1 MSYLEYL
8 ENLASNFDITKDSQV
23 YQKEQLFKFN
33 DRNIDKDNDKENID
47 DKNDEKN
54 EDKENDNNENK
65 DEKEKEDKNIEK
77 DKKRKIK
84 DKNKFYINFR
94 RCHVAICP
102 NGGLIAICKKQG
114 YLDLTKGSKINKNII
129 VMHQT
134 TFKNYYIPIDW
145 PYLKQYFI
153 LFDFNEKEQLYGIC
167 NDAAIYKI
175 DILTQRAIPKLTSEL
190 LKQEKI
196 NKAQFYKEG
205 FIALTEEGK
214 IYYVKEIKNVIPDL
228 VIDMRLI
235 LKFSN
240 KIEFLV
246 IPEDISQSKTIELL
260 ITNEKENGI
269 IHIEKSEDGLYYIV
283 PIDTK
288 NSKTSIVG
296 YKNISLLKK
305 DKLEP
310 YLLEDTNTNIKNK
323 NKNTK
328 KSKESQSQN
337 LHENL
342 GKILAMAIS
351 PSKKNIALYDSRGI
365 IFFFSSSFD
374 PNSER
379 NPRIKT
385 EINLSSELT
394 GNDMV
399 EQQMVVNF
407 SKEFQFLF
415 CGEDAVVLYGLRL
428 IILVNKK
435 SEVVLYKITEED
447 EEEALR
453 GKLFAKLI
461 QEIDGIRYITN
472 EGIFFIS
479 KVNKDLFSICDPFS
493 NSSSKKLLKA
503 YINYED
509 NSPSSEKTLREIN
522 NYLPKAVNSLQIAAG
537 NIFWND
543 HSEDE
548 DNYEK
553 KELQLF
559 LLKAAQFGKIYL
571 NETEFNYDK
580 FVEICKDIKCVNNLR
595 NHLKFPRLITF
606 NEYKNMESKDLIK
619 KLMRNLNFGMA
630 FEICHFLDYSD
641 KKVYQRFAISKIKKI
656 SKNINR
662 DEEEN
667 LANALIEKLKNVPN
681 LSFIKLAQKAFKYHK
696 RIIGEKFLENEK
708 SVLSKLPQYI
718 ELKDWKKVL
727 ELVENMYDWNVINTV
742 LHKIYEKEGLKNFI
756 GIVSESPNIKS
767 AVVDFLK
774 KRNPDYVEQFLIEM
788 KNEEEKFHYF
798 LEKFF
803 GLSDLKERKIY
814 LNKAKDCIKLIDS
827 SKYPNFEQKFYKN
840 YIESL
845 ENSIKFKT
853 SKENKNVILE
863 KNEDVSFD
871 ISIYD
876 TYKLIIKEIKEDK
889 NNNIEKYKDKTFNF
903 SQEGMTIMKLM
914 MLGENNRFIEME
926 LLVKK
931 YNNNLKK
938 LGLTNLNVTEIFF
951 KFKRYDKAIEYL
963 KNITE
968 PAYLNH
974 KINLLEFT
982 ENYELELEMIFAD
995 KKITNLGDLVNM
1007 ILAKK
1012 PNLRNKVDEL
1022 CERYKIKMEFN

>member
-8 ENLASNFDITKDSQV
+8 ENLASNFDITKDNQI

-33 DRNIDKDNDKENID
+33 NRNLNKDNDKDQNE

-54 EDKENDNNENK
+54 DDNIENRDEN
-65 DEKEKEDKNIEK
+65 EKEKEEKNIEK
-77 DKKRKIK
+77 EKKRKIK

-214 IYYVKEIKNVIPDL
+214 IYYIKEIKNVIPDL

-283 PIDTK
+283 PIETK

-323 NKNTK
+323 NKNSK
-328 KSKESQSQN
+328 KLKESQSQN

-415 CGEDAVVLYGLRL
+415 CGEDTVVLYGLRL

-447 EEEALR
+447 EEEALK

-606 NEYKNMESKDLIK
+606 NEYKNME
-619 KLMRNLNFGMA
+619 
-630 FEICHFLDYSD
+630 
-641 KKVYQRFAISKIKKI
+641 
-656 SKNINR
+656 
-662 DEEEN
+662 
-667 LANALIEKLKNVPN
+667 
-681 LSFIKLAQKAFKYHK
+681 
-696 RIIGEKFLENEK
+696 
-708 SVLSKLPQYI
+708 
-718 ELKDWKKVL
+718 
-727 ELVENMYDWNVINTV
+727 
-742 LHKIYEKEGLKNFI
+742 
-756 GIVSESPNIKS
+756 
-767 AVVDFLK
+767 
-774 KRNPDYVEQFLIEM
+774 
-788 KNEEEKFHYF
+788 
-798 LEKFF
+798 
-803 GLSDLKERKIY
+803 
-814 LNKAKDCIKLIDS
+814 
-827 SKYPNFEQKFYKN
+827 
-840 YIESL
+840 
-845 ENSIKFKT
+845 
-853 SKENKNVILE
+853 
-863 KNEDVSFD
+863 
-871 ISIYD
+871 
-876 TYKLIIKEIKEDK
+876 
-889 NNNIEKYKDKTFNF
+889 
-903 SQEGMTIMKLM
+903 
-914 MLGENNRFIEME
+914 
-926 LLVKK
+926 
-931 YNNNLKK
+931 
-938 LGLTNLNVTEIFF
+938 
-951 KFKRYDKAIEYL
+951 
-963 KNITE
+963 
-968 PAYLNH
+968 
-974 KINLLEFT
+974 
-982 ENYELELEMIFAD
+982 
-995 KKITNLGDLVNM
+995 
-1007 ILAKK
+1007 
-1012 PNLRNKVDEL
+1012 
-1022 CERYKIKMEFN
+1022 